1 MIGGSIYASTIKS
14 GTGQQDTRFA
24 FLGGGLLTALGGLG
38 LGQFK
43 LKERDKLLVK
53 AVDKYNQN
61 VEFTERISVDLFP
74 AASGKG
80 GEIKTQVPF

>member
-24 FLGGGLLTALGGLG
+24 FLGGGLLTALTGLG

-43 LKERDKLLVK
+43 LKERDKILVK

-74 AASGKG
+74 TPSGKG